1 MRTRRVRDH
10 RWRGVAAILVA
21 GAIASGCS
29 VAASPSPQATSTS
42 PIDATASPGPI
53 ASATDAPPTTAS
65 AVTASRDGLTLSVVP
80 DRTTVGPGEVVT
92 FTATLTNDS
101 AKTVDYGSSTCPG
114 AASGSVD
121 LPLPAGPAGKDWT
134 GIKGQFKDYVLT
146 TGAGPGGV
154 PALDPLRVEMRTAAC
169 PGDPSFEPV
178 ALRPGESVT
187 NTLTWRP
194 ELVAGVDALGGT
206 VPFVVSAGYTE
217 HHDEPTPAPTDPGG
231 PMPSRQSLFEQ
242 VQVSGEV
249 TVEPGDQ
256 RLKSPGQVID
266 ALLADKAFS
275 KWLAKEPKR
284 TWSNTNLFLLSW
296 PKHEGI
302 IPKGPS
308 WEIDL
313 FREVGVPRQW
323 AIAFVDPFDATV
335 RSVTYCNVPCDR

>member
-1 MRTRRVRDH
+1 
-10 RWRGVAAILVA
+10 
-21 GAIASGCS
+21 
-29 VAASPSPQATSTS
+29 
-42 PIDATASPGPI
+42 
-53 ASATDAPPTTAS
+53 
-65 AVTASRDGLTLSVVP
+65 
-80 DRTTVGPGEVVT
+80 
-92 FTATLTNDS
+92 
-101 AKTVDYGSSTCPG
+101 
-114 AASGSVD
+114 
-121 LPLPAGPAGKDWT
+121 
-134 GIKGQFKDYVLT
+134 
-146 TGAGPGGV
+146 
-154 PALDPLRVEMRTAAC
+154 
-169 PGDPSFEPV
+169 
-178 ALRPGESVT
+178 
-187 NTLTWRP
+187 
-194 ELVAGVDALGGT
+194 
-206 VPFVVSAGYTE
+206 
-217 HHDEPTPAPTDPGG
+217 
-231 PMPSRQSLFEQ
+231 MPSRQSLFEQ